1 MGGSFTPKEV
11 TFGPPYGKNPA
22 FQSAV
27 LIDGG
32 GSFQPQVL
40 KNLTF
45 LLNLNKTN
53 WQTGHILEVV

>member
-11 TFGPPYGKNPA
+11 TFGPPYGKTPA

-40 KNLTF
+40 KLE
-45 LLNLNKTN
+45 
-53 WQTGHILEVV
+53 QTKQIGKLDIILEVV